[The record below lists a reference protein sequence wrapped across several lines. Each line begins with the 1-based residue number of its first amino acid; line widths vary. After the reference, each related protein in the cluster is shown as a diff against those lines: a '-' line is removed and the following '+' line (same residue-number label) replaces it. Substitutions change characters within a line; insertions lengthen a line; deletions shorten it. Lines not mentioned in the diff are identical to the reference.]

1 MIKIIVCVLVV
12 AAVAVVGFVLL
23 NNTGSSAAEAG
34 DLMESTLSS
43 VKFTVEGE
51 VNYPGTY
58 TLASNAMMSTL
69 IEAAGGVTSNADSRA
84 YYVDAELTGG
94 MTYYIAS
101 KYDESD
107 LCSYQEIEKVNVN
120 SDSAAL
126 LSTVN
131 GISSSVGEKI
141 VEYRETNGSFMTIEA
156 LKEVSGIGDATYTK
170 IRNYVILHA

>member
-1 MIKIIVCVLVV
+1 MIKIIVVVLVV

-23 NNTGSSAAEAG
+23 NNTGSAAEAG
-34 DLMESTLSS
+34 DLMESTLES
-43 VKFTVEGE
+43 VKFTIEGE

-101 KYDESD
+101 KYDEGD

-120 SDSAAL
+120 TDSATL

-141 VEYRETNGSFMTIEA
+141 VDYRETNGSFMTIEA